1 MYRILE
7 LNPQLYD
14 FSGDIDLRMSMY
26 SRRRQS
32 FRNRK
37 NRTDWTLKAIM
48 LVQMG
53 QKQAEGADKRK
64 KYTEATKQPSACC
77 KFAHC
82 LHLLLIKNF
91 QY

>member
-1 MYRILE
+1 
-7 LNPQLYD
+7 
-14 FSGDIDLRMSMY
+14 
-26 SRRRQS
+26 
-32 FRNRK
+32 
-37 NRTDWTLKAIM
+37 M

-77 KFAHC
+77 KFAHY

-91 QY
+91 RY